1 MNYGNTV
8 IEVGW
13 GAALR
18 ILQVKKLFKGLK
30 CLCCVNKGNKVI
42 IEDTV

>member
-1 MNYGNTV
+1 MNKGNKD

-30 CLCCVNKGNKVI
+30 CRLWVNKDYEVI
-42 IEDTV
+42 LEDTV